1 MDETI
6 IKSWKGVFAS
16 GLFTAGFIWVAVTL
30 VAFLQPDIPPT
41 SQYTLLVIMSA
52 MASGATG
59 ITAPLKL
66 IGRLYIALM
75 VIPAAI
81 LCCFTPAITG

>member
-1 MDETI
+1 
-6 IKSWKGVFAS
+6 
-16 GLFTAGFIWVAVTL
+16 
-30 VAFLQPDIPPT
+30 
-41 SQYTLLVIMSA
+41 

-81 LCCFTPAITG
+81 FMLFYSSHNWVIGFLALIFCAAMISSHSSNHRLLRASLTLKIENEQLVNNLQFLILI